1 MTEEEQRMAVAVKS
15 RTKAALDGRQEGIRA
30 LYLTASKKEFDQF
43 DAQNE
48 MLSKKGTFTFFWL
61 FFFIFFYFF
70 FMIIFYLFVFIIFD
84 FIFFIHIYFNF
95 FF

>member
-48 MLSKKGTFTFFWL
+48 MLSKKGA
-61 FFFIFFYFF
+61 
-70 FMIIFYLFVFIIFD
+70 
-84 FIFFIHIYFNF
+84 FNF
-95 FF
+95 F

>member
-48 MLSKKGTFTFFWL
+48 MLSKKGA
-61 FFFIFFYFF
+61 
-70 FMIIFYLFVFIIFD
+70 FVFFCFSYYKLILCD
-84 FIFFIHIYFNF
+84 FKNFIDYFLSICFYNF
-95 FF
+95 